1 MCRDRD
7 LNRRSASAVAG
18 LDHGIIG
25 TDTLLRACP
34 LGAQCIATGN
44 KTISPSSQGELSV
57 RNPLPRHVFLF
68 FFIFIHNM
76 LVQTL
81 HFVKAHR
88 RPPCSPSQK
97 KTGGSS
103 SPFSGGKNCG
113 VGFRS
118 QRAGAG
124 SEEKGRR

>member
-25 TDTLLRACP
+25 TDTLLGACP
-34 LGAQCIATGN
+34 LGAQCIAAGN
-44 KTISPSSQGELSV
+44 KTISPSSQRELSV
-57 RNPLPRHVFLF
+57 RNPLPRHVFLI

-103 SPFSGGKNCG
+103 SPFSGGEKLRG
-113 VGFRS
+113 GIPI
-118 QRAGAG
+118 
-124 SEEKGRR
+124 SESGCWI